1 MTSGRQQHG
10 PRSFL
15 FALKL
20 GIVTVFLKQLTVAQS
35 RGGGKK
41 TGSPRQLSSMP
52 GGWRGAPLVPT
63 SSGCAGFL
71 LLAGSLVQVPQPLR
85 SPAAA
90 AAPNPSPRLC
100 SALDSASSFSGGTVA
115 GRCSGQWRLP
125 LRSWGPEGPRQVQGG
140 GERLWLL

>member
-1 MTSGRQQHG
+1 MTSESQQHET
-10 PRSFL
+10 RSFL

-20 GIVTVFLKQLTVAQS
+20 GIVTVLSKQLTVAQS
-35 RGGGKK
+35 RGGRKE
-41 TGSPRQLSSMP
+41 TGSPCQRSSMP
-52 GGWRGAPLVPT
+52 DGWRGAALVPT

-71 LLAGSLVQVPQPLR
+71 LLAGSLIQVPQPPR

-125 LRSWGPEGPRQVQGG
+125 LRS
-140 GERLWLL
+140 